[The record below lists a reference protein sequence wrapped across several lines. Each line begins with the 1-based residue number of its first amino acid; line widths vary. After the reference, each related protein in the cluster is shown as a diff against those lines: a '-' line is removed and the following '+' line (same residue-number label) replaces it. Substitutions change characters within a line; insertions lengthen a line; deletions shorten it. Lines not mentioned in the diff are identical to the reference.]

1 MSLTYDNYSEMS
13 TDELFEKLLP
23 TIKSIYKSYEY
34 TGISFDEYSD
44 IVIKVLAKSRPSSDF
59 LSYVKNDI
67 KKEVDLEVGKLLTDG
82 DRSIDVISQYIEKQL
97 PGVSNYEDSVRAFRK
112 LDAFFK
118 KYDFVLDVNS
128 LSKLIDGN
136 DKFLAMINY
145 AFDEKRADIVKGNSN
160 EVFDNNFLIFS
171 ILTYCDLKDIKV
183 EENVE
188 VLNADDFYDT
198 NSKDLDTLKLY
209 LNDIGRIP
217 LLTAEDEKE
226 LAYKISLGDMA
237 ARSKF
242 IESNLRLVVKVAKKY
257 RNYGLPFMDLIQE
270 GNCGLMRAV
279 ERFDGTMGV
288 KFSTYAMYYISVA
301 MSRAIANDSR
311 TIRIPANKF
320 ETLRKYKA
328 AVDDLQK
335 KYCKNFSVEEIAQLL
350 GKSVPYVKEMEEL
363 CKEPVSLNAFVS
375 YDGDSELESFI
386 PNDDKSVDEQVV
398 LNNLPSELSEFFN
411 SCKLSERHKMVL
423 LLRFGI
429 LDGHLWT
436 LEEIG
441 KKYGVSRE
449 SIRQSEIRALK
460 LIRNS
465 KDIEKFSVYLDNPD
479 KALVKLKE
487 FRDLEEKKKR
497 KKKVYPK
504 TGKKGKYLQS
514 IYEYF
519 DEFDKMTIDSVIS
532 TLNPDERSLLTLRYG
547 DDLENPVSHG
557 LSKRDASRFYESLMP
572 RMRKKL
578 ESMNFPSTLEKEEKD
593 EDDVVDNVS
602 YLNDEVT
609 ICNDFNRT
617 DYIKLINIIK
627 VPEYKLVIN
636 ELGVKTTMIMSIYFG
651 LVDGK
656 QFSIESISKFFN
668 TTPNDV
674 ENIITSNLE
683 GDKAGIDFLIERAN
697 SMICHN
703 KTDVDPKIFVKSEVN

>member
-23 TIKSIYKSYEY
+23 TIKSIYKYYEY

-128 LSKLIDGN
+128 LSKLIEGN

-519 DEFDKMTIDSVIS
+519 D
-532 TLNPDERSLLTLRYG
+532 
-547 DDLENPVSHG
+547 
-557 LSKRDASRFYESLMP
+557 
-572 RMRKKL
+572 
-578 ESMNFPSTLEKEEKD
+578 
-593 EDDVVDNVS
+593 
-602 YLNDEVT
+602 
-609 ICNDFNRT
+609 
-617 DYIKLINIIK
+617 
-627 VPEYKLVIN
+627 
-636 ELGVKTTMIMSIYFG
+636 
-651 LVDGK
+651 
-656 QFSIESISKFFN
+656 
-668 TTPNDV
+668 
-674 ENIITSNLE
+674 
-683 GDKAGIDFLIERAN
+683 
-697 SMICHN
+697 
-703 KTDVDPKIFVKSEVN
+703 

>member
-128 LSKLIDGN
+128 LSKLIEGN

-270 GNCGLMRAV
+270 GNCGLMKAV

-288 KFSTYAMYYISVA
+288 KFSTYAMYHISVA

-311 TIRIPANKF
+311 TIRIPAYKF

-375 YDGDSELESFI
+375 YEGDSELESFI

-441 KKYGVSRE
+441 KKCGVSRE

-519 DEFDKMTIDSVIS
+519 DEFDKMTIDFVIS

-557 LSKRDASRFYESLMP
+557 LSKRDASRFYGSLMP

-578 ESMNFPSTLEKEEKD
+578 ESVNFPSTLEKEEKD

-656 QFSIESISKFFN
+656 QFSIEAISKFFN

-683 GDKAGIDFLIERAN
+683 GDKAGIDFLVERAN
-697 SMICHN
+697 NMICHN